1 MEISFDG
8 QSAGRIEFELF
19 CGWAEVDITQGDGT
33 GGESIYGY
41 SFKDENFEDGKN
53 VAFGKAVSTDVLK
66 LIEAACGSESG
77 EVSKRITILD
87 CGEVPQPGRQVK
99 RLKRSDSAAVA
110 GEVVMVLQLLRK
122 HRECKKARQALG
134 ALDGSQRRAK
144 FEDAQGWCWLKNF
157 VEHRRWRVKTPTAS
171 PPRKATTTLHAAKD
185 AAREW
190 FSRGLRGSNQ
200 HGPAARAKLCKQLML
215 QLLERASQL
224 CSGVS
229 GSHVEDVLGR
239 GRPTEEG
246 PLICSLMARE
256 LRGSRYEGLWI
267 SRKGPAGHYYL
278 GDEHEGHN
286 LPTTDKDGD
295 PIHPR
300 VHAVV
305 KVVSDQLV
313 ISGFFLDPD
322 DDTMS
327 PAKVPIGPFLSVYF
341 EGMSVREASNAW
353 KNGPPKRSATPRLAP
368 APAPAVPMPA
378 AKQGVHMDPKLQE
391 LQAGLPPGWE
401 VRESRCSGCM
411 ITTFDKSYTQFERLY
426 MMIVKQ
432 LIETTLEPIHSMAD
446 TSRSSVVLQWRSG
459 QGFLPPMYLPIILA
473 WSPKTI

>member
-1 MEISFDG
+1 MASRKRDRSKTPEVPW
-8 QSAGRIEFELF
+8 ELLPN
-19 CGWAEVDITQGDGT
+19 GN
-33 GGESIYGY
+33 SIGLREGH
-41 SFKDENFEDGKN
+41 SRSRSHDRGANGKN
-53 VAFGKAVSTDVLK
+53 GGDRRTAQPAVQPDPALLAAQAAEAERDAWRRLVILLAQLK
-66 LIEAACGSESG
+66 GDRKVE
-77 EVSKRITILD
+77 
-87 CGEVPQPGRQVK
+87 
-99 RLKRSDSAAVA
+99 
-110 GEVVMVLQLLRK
+110 QLLKEK
-122 HRECKKARQALG
+122 HPELLQVADRCGASSKA
-134 ALDGSQRRAK
+134 S
-144 FEDAQGWCWLKNF
+144 
-157 VEHRRWRVKTPTAS
+157 
-171 PPRKATTTLHAAKD
+171 TTLPAAKD

-229 GSHVEDVLGR
+229 GSFVGEVLDR

-267 SRKGPAGHYYL
+267 SRKGPSGHYYL
-278 GDEHEGHN
+278 GDEHEGAN
-286 LPTTDKDGD
+286 LPNTDKDGD

-305 KVVSDQLV
+305 KVINEQLV
-313 ISGFFLDPD
+313 ISGFFLDPE

-353 KNGPPKRSATPRLAP
+353 KNGPPKRP
-368 APAPAVPMPA
+368 PA
-378 AKQGVHMDPKLQE
+378 ALRPMSVPQKQGVLTDPKLQE

-401 VRESRCSGCM
+401 VRESRTKKGMYFFAHPATGRSQM
-411 ITTFDKSYTQFERLY
+411 ER
-426 MMIVKQ
+426 
-432 LIETTLEPIHSMAD
+432 
-446 TSRSSVVLQWRSG
+446 
-459 QGFLPPMYLPIILA
+459 
-473 WSPKTI
+473 PKA